1 MYLPLFGKKRITRRK
16 NSTRSYPQVPDIA
29 MNYHYPSIA
38 TDLDFGKRR
47 VRRTTGSVC
56 SGLRKNVCN
65 QSATCKYVKRQGCRR
80 KSIKTGYTMS
90 GDEDLGSYADAAGIQ
105 FFGRRRYNVKGS
117 PCNKLRRNVCKSSPN
132 CSYTKRGCRRR
143 KGTRGK
149 VVYEGPSLS
158 AFDKRRKRM
167 SLIAF
172 GKRRKRMS
180 LSAFGKRRKRMSLIA
195 FGKRRKRMSLSAF
208 GKRRKSRKHY
218 KLPKKIVKL
227 CRKLKIKCTKKVGK
241 HRVYKSLTDL
251 KRMIKKRMKH
261 VR

>member
-180 LSAFGKRRKRMSLIA
+180 LSAFGKRRK
-195 FGKRRKRMSLSAF
+195 
-208 GKRRKSRKHY
+208 SRKHY